1 MLLLAANGWTV
12 LDNLIEVLVPIAI
25 VVVMPV
31 LVVWLVM
38 RARQHEVDK
47 KTEVLLKAVEKGVQI
62 DPAFFRNAGQK
73 NKSVKGRLMGYLITA
88 MITGIIGLIT
98 SVAQIVFYSL
108 LGLWDRGDGA
118 ILMFVILSGILLAV
132 GIAFFI
138 VYSVGKKTYAKELA
152 ELEDKQ

>member
-47 KTEVLLKAVEKGVQI
+47 KTEVLLKSVEEGVQI
-62 DPAFFRNAGQK
+62 DPAFLRCNRNLILHGIHALKIRQQK
-73 NKSVKGRLMGYLITA
+73 PLLSPLPDDHAVL
-88 MITGIIGLIT
+88 
-98 SVAQIVFYSL
+98 FY
-108 LGLWDRGDGA
+108 
-118 ILMFVILSGILLAV
+118 I
-132 GIAFFI
+132 
-138 VYSVGKKTYAKELA
+138 
-152 ELEDKQ
+152 

>member
-47 KTEVLLKAVEKGVQI
+47 KTEVLLKAVEEGVQI

-98 SVAQIVFYSL
+98 SVAQIVFFSI

>member
-47 KTEVLLKAVEKGVQI
+47 KTEVLLKAVEEGVQI
-62 DPAFFRNAGQK
+62 DPAFFRDAGQK

-98 SVAQIVFYSL
+98 SVAQIVFYSI

>member
-47 KTEVLLKAVEKGVQI
+47 KTEVLLKAVEEGVQI

-98 SVAQIVFYSL
+98 SVAQIVFYSI

>member
-47 KTEVLLKAVEKGVQI
+47 KTEVLLKAVEEGVQI

-73 NKSVKGRLMGYLITA
+73 NKSVK
-88 MITGIIGLIT
+88 
-98 SVAQIVFYSL
+98 
-108 LGLWDRGDGA
+108 
-118 ILMFVILSGILLAV
+118 
-132 GIAFFI
+132 
-138 VYSVGKKTYAKELA
+138 
-152 ELEDKQ
+152 

>member
-62 DPAFFRNAGQK
+62 DPAFFRNSGQK

-98 SVAQIVFYSL
+98 SVAQIVFYSI

>member
-1 MLLLAANGWTV
+1 MMLLVANGWNV
-12 LDNLIEVLVPIAI
+12 LNNLIQVLVPIAI
-25 VVVMPV
+25 VVVLPV

-47 KTEVLLKAVEKGVQI
+47 KTEVLLKAVEEGVPI

-98 SVAQIVFYSL
+98 LVAQIFFYSS

-118 ILMFVILSGILLAV
+118 IFMFVILSGILLAV
-132 GIAFFI
+132 GIAFII

-152 ELEDKQ
+152 ALEDKQ